1 VNFLVNKVFIE
12 KHFGNAPFGNAPF
25 GVDDKESSMG
35 MTHA

>member
-1 VNFLVNKVFIE
+1 VFIE